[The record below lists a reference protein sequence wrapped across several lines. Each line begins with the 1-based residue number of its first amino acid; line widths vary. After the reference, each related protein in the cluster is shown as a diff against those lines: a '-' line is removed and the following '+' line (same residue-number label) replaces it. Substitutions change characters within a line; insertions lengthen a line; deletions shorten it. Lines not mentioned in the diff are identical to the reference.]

1 MTPLI
6 TRDAERCSSA
16 ILNESTFAPDSMA
29 FLVPGDG
36 EGRGLLDRSMD
47 VDLSCDSGAMCLH

>member
-1 MTPLI
+1 MT
-6 TRDAERCSSA
+6 THDAGRCSSA
-16 ILNESTFAPDSMA
+16 ILNGNTFAADSMA